1 MLDSGATHHITP
13 HISDFASYSKIKGV
27 VRLGDKSTVD
37 QAGIGSVTIKS
48 PEGYTITLNDVLHVP
63 LVNTRFIAISALE
76 AKGAEV
82 IFASGRAKILI
93 SGKMIASGR
102 RDQKLYWL
110 DAAPISDLNHAQSVS
125 TSIHIWHQ
133 RMGHIS
139 HSALRA
145 HGPKALKGLDIDEST
160 VAPKVCYGCELGKS
174 TRQPFP
180 GSAKK
185 TSRILEIVHSD
196 LAGPM
201 QSNSLQGSA
210 YTATFIDDYS
220 RHAVVYYLRSKDQFV
235 NALKQFLSWAE
246 TQTSEKMR
254 ALHSDRGGEYMAGY
268 ITDIL
273 VQRGIEHHLTMP
285 NSPQQNGKAERFNRI
300 IMDKA
305 MSMLHNAGLSYGF
318 WEHAVCT
325 ATHIYNRS
333 PIRSLK
339 WRTPHEI
346 WSGGHIPDISY
357 FRVFGCKAY
366 VHVHKDNRKKLDPKA
381 IEATFIGY
389 EPGSKG
395 YRLWDKHTRSVILSR
410 DVKFDEDLFPSRKS
424 DETRPTNTTDTTS
437 STQSR
442 NPITLPPVPVDTST
456 MLPTRAHT
464 PTQSDNDEDDV
475 EDLLDQTIIPK
486 IERPTTPPASTTT
499 IPVTPKQKQPAPTS
513 PPPRPH
519 KPRVEALGL
528 SPDLRVP
535 GGMSN
540 ELRRSRRDPVP
551 NPRYFNSDNAEHSGN
566 RRLGHAELLAAAYV
580 GRDPAS
586 YAEAMKSVDAK
597 QWSDACQYEIDA
609 LHKNDT
615 WELTNLP
622 PGRKSIKSK
631 WVFKLKADGRYRA
644 RLVAKGFTQ
653 IPGIDY
659 DETFSP
665 VARFESLRLLLAL
678 AALEDWEIQ
687 QMDVKSAFLNGVLDE
702 EIYMEQPLGF
712 ITSGT
717 ETKVCRLKK
726 AIYGL
731 KQASRTWN
739 LQFHGFLTGIGF
751 TRTHADAG
759 VYVNHQRKGDGPLIV
774 ILYVDDITILGSSLV
789 AVDRLKDQI
798 ANRYEIT
805 DLGNIESYLGI
816 RILRDRSN
824 KRLTIDQSGY
834 VKDIL
839 DRFGMIDANPNYT
852 PLPSGADVHL
862 IRYDGQASQSEI
874 THYQSLIGS
883 LLYVQ
888 IGTRPDISFA
898 VSRLAQYASNPSMQ
912 HLRLAQYVLS
922 YLLKTQDMCLSYDG
936 AKGDG
941 LHGYTD
947 SSLGDQ
953 TDDRH
958 STCGFVFL
966 LANAAIGWASRKQ
979 RTVAQ
984 NTTEAEYMAMADA
997 SNQGV
1002 WYRSF
1007 LRELGYDVN
1016 APIPLHCDNKGA
1028 VDLALNPVTGRRSK
1042 HIEIRHHV
1050 VREYS
1055 ESGQISLI
1063 RTPTAEMV
1071 ADGFTKS
1078 LPRALLQRFNLDMGL
1093 TMP

>member
-1 MLDSGATHHITP
+1 M
-13 HISDFASYSKIKGV
+13 
-27 VRLGDKSTVD
+27 
-37 QAGIGSVTIKS
+37 
-48 PEGYTITLNDVLHVP
+48 
-63 LVNTRFIAISALE
+63 
-76 AKGAEV
+76 
-82 IFASGRAKILI
+82 
-93 SGKMIASGR
+93 
-102 RDQKLYWL
+102 
-110 DAAPISDLNHAQSVS
+110 
-125 TSIHIWHQ
+125 
-133 RMGHIS
+133 
-139 HSALRA
+139 
-145 HGPKALKGLDIDEST
+145 
-160 VAPKVCYGCELGKS
+160 
-174 TRQPFP
+174 
-180 GSAKK
+180 
-185 TSRILEIVHSD
+185 
-196 LAGPM
+196 
-201 QSNSLQGSA
+201 
-210 YTATFIDDYS
+210 
-220 RHAVVYYLRSKDQFV
+220 
-235 NALKQFLSWAE
+235 
-246 TQTSEKMR
+246 
-254 ALHSDRGGEYMAGY
+254 
-268 ITDIL
+268 
-273 VQRGIEHHLTMP
+273 
-285 NSPQQNGKAERFNRI
+285 
-300 IMDKA
+300 
-305 MSMLHNAGLSYGF
+305 
-318 WEHAVCT
+318 
-325 ATHIYNRS
+325 
-333 PIRSLK
+333 
-339 WRTPHEI
+339 
-346 WSGGHIPDISY
+346 
-357 FRVFGCKAY
+357 
-366 VHVHKDNRKKLDPKA
+366 HKDDRKKLDPKA

-395 YRLWDKHTRSVILSR
+395 YRLWDKRTRSVILSR
-410 DVKFDEDLFPSRKS
+410 DVKFDENHFPSRKS
-424 DETRPTNTTDTTS
+424 DETRPTHTTEATA
-437 STQSR
+437 STESH
-442 NPITLPPVPVDTST
+442 NPITLTPVPTNT
-456 MLPTRAHT
+456 PRTLPARAHT

-475 EDLLDQTIIPK
+475 ESLLDQTTIPK
-486 IERPTTPPASTTT
+486 IERPKTPPASTTT
-499 IPVTPKQKQPAPTS
+499 IPVTPKQERSAPTS

-540 ELRRSRRDPVP
+540 ELRRSKRDPVP
-551 NPRYFNSDNAEHSGN
+551 NPRYFNSDNAEISGN

-586 YAEAMKSVDAK
+586 YAEAMRSVDAK

-615 WELTNLP
+615 WELTELP

-702 EIYMEQPLGF
+702 EIYMEQPQGF
-712 ITSGT
+712 ITPGT
-717 ETKVCRLKK
+717 ETKVCRLKR

-759 VYVNHQRKGDGPLIV
+759 VYVNHQREGDGPLIV
-774 ILYVDDITILGSSLV
+774 ILYVDDITIMGSSSI

-798 ANRYEIT
+798 ANRYEVT

-816 RILRDRSN
+816 RILRDRS
-824 KRLTIDQSGY
+824 KKALTIDQSGY

-839 DRFGMIDANPNYT
+839 DRFGMIDANPNHT
-852 PLPSGADVHL
+852 PLPSGADMHL
-862 IRYDGQASQSEI
+862 TKYDGQASQSEI

-898 VSRLAQYASNPSMQ
+898 VSRLAQYASNPSAQ
-912 HLRLAQYVLS
+912 HLRLAKYVLS

-936 AKGDG
+936 AEGNG

-966 LANAAIGWASRKQ
+966 LASAAIGWASRKQ

-1078 LPRALLQRFNLDMGL
+1078 LPRALLQRFNSDMGL